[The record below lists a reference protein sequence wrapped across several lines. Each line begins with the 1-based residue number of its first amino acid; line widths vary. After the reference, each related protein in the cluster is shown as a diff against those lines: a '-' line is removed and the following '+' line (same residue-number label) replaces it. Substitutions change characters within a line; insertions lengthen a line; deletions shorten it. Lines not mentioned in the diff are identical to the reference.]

1 MQFKYDFLIILLP
14 TLVILGLLLRRLL
27 FRNSKKVYYTSNI
40 KLIKSINKHNQLKSI
55 VKFVINIIYYSQA
68 FTIVLLLILLSA
80 RPQEAI
86 SEDITKE
93 GIDIIILLDSSG
105 SMDQEDIVPSR
116 REAAYEAIRTFVS
129 KPSTNRIGL
138 IAFLGSTAPLVPLTY
153 DHSLISDSLEL
164 ITFDLFTIREEENGT
179 AVGDALISGVS
190 RFPKESDRTK
200 AIILITDG
208 ESTTG
213 VDLEKAGLYTK
224 ENNVTVYPLFMSR
237 TNEAGSKDGML
248 KIAEIF
254 DVPLYEPSNSE
265 SMNQILND
273 IDKLEKNKIET
284 RGNVVMRDNPQPYLY
299 LIGLTVPF
307 FLGTSIIKKYVFS

>member
-40 KLIKSINKHNQLKSI
+40 KIIKSINKRNQLKSI

-116 REAAYEAIRTFVS
+116 REAAYEAIRTFVG

-153 DHSLISDSLEL
+153 DHSLIRDSLEL

-190 RFPKESDRTK
+190 RFPKESDRAK

-224 ENNVTVYPLFMSR
+224 ENNVRVYPLFMSR

-254 DVPLYEPSNSE
+254 DVPLYEPSTSE

-284 RGNVVMRDNPQPYLY
+284 RGNVVMRDSPQPYLY